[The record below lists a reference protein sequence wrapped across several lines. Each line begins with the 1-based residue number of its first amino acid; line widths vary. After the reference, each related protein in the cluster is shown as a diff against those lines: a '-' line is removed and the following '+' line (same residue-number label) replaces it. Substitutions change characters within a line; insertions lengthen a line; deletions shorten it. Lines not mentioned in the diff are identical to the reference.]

1 MNLFRFKS
9 CRFFCLVAFLFS
21 SVVDIRS
28 QDIPIHFMPL
38 TPGTYW
44 VYKGTVRWYDFERRK
59 PTTKPVS
66 IKMTVERVIHEPDF
80 TAAILSGS
88 PWDLDWS
95 EGEWSP
101 QHTLL
106 IETRSHQVFL
116 EVLESDVDPTRLE
129 SDSTS
134 FQKYMTEDNLI
145 FQWPLKKGQK
155 FCDAESK
162 QRPDDRY
169 CWVIA
174 TQSQKNLEAVKG
186 IRAQSRRVFLLQYD
200 TNPEDTQME
209 LSPGIGIVSYQYHH
223 HGSIADTRMSL
234 VEFHLAASA
243 SAKNGAKQ

>member
-1 MNLFRFKS
+1 
-9 CRFFCLVAFLFS
+9 
-21 SVVDIRS
+21 
-28 QDIPIHFMPL
+28 MPL

-44 VYKGTVRWYDFERRK
+44 VYKGTVRWHDPELNK
-59 PTTKPVS
+59 PTTKTVS
-66 IKMTVERVIHEPDF
+66 TKMIVEKVIKKPDF
-80 TAAILSGS
+80 TAAVLSGA

-101 QHTLL
+101 QPSLL
-106 IETRSHQVFL
+106 IETSCHQVFL
-116 EVLESDVDPTRLE
+116 EALEPDFDLSRLE

-134 FQKYMTEDNLI
+134 FQKYMTGDNLI

-174 TQSQKNLEAVKG
+174 TQSQKNLGATKG
-186 IRAQSRRVFLLQYD
+186 VRAGLRNVFLLQYD

-209 LSPGIGIVSYQYHH
+209 LSTGIGIVSYQYHH

-234 VEFHLAASA
+234 VEFHPAASPPP
-243 SAKNGAKQ
+243 KNGAKP